1 MASSGALSYRWIFD
15 TGGSGRGA
23 WSGGFGYRL
32 AKDLGAAGISPAVLT
47 GSSIGAFTSMDLATG
62 DPEVLYRSWSNWSD
76 TIPVDVPI
84 GPDER
89 GFFGLFSFRRSVKQS
104 IAFTLD
110 PPTEA
115 ALFDPRNSRRLF
127 IVTSRVVPETAP
139 RRGDLMRMFL
149 MVATREWRHKYR
161 PRGLRFEPV
170 VYGRWPEDPE
180 PAAAAAGCPWL
191 RRLTPANVREALMAA
206 CLLPLV
212 MGQPV
217 SLDGDRLIDGGITS
231 KTPLAFA
238 HYPGG
243 FALDRLVRTDRTL
256 VVMNN
261 PEGIMWKTA
270 LRLDAWNDSEPVRR
284 ATAAGNLLVAH
295 PVHRIRNST
304 VTRDPAATM
313 RTFDQGQE
321 EARLFLRRDPARR
334 FFEL

>member
-1 MASSGALSYRWIFD
+1 MAPSGPLTYRWIFD

-32 AKDLGAAGISPAVLT
+32 AVDLRNAGIHPSVLM

-62 DPEVLYRSWSNWSD
+62 DPEVLYRSWANWSKD
-76 TIPVDVPI
+76 IPVRVPI

-115 ALFDPRNSRRLF
+115 ALFDPRNPRRLF
-127 IVTSRVVPETAP
+127 LVTSRVVPENAP
-139 RRGDLMRMFL
+139 RRGDLVRMFL
-149 MVATREWRHKYR
+149 MVATREWRRKYR

-170 VYGRWPEDPE
+170 VYGRWPDDPAL
-180 PAAAAAGCPWL
+180 AAAAAGCPRL
-191 RRLTPANVREALMAA
+191 RRLTPANVREALMAS

-217 SLDGDRLIDGGITS
+217 SLDGDRLIDGGITF

-238 HYPGG
+238 GHPGG
-243 FALDRLVRTDRTL
+243 EALDRLVRTDRTL
-256 VVMNN
+256 VVVNN
-261 PEGIMWKTA
+261 PEGIMWETA
-270 LRLDAWNDSEPVRR
+270 LRLSAWNESDLARR
-284 ATAAGNLLVAH
+284 EAAAGNLLVAH
-295 PVHRIRNST
+295 PARRIRNST